1 MIKVSFIVAI
11 YNVGQYLP
19 HCIESIVSQYMNNI
33 EILLVNDGSTD
44 GSLSICNSY
53 AVRDSRIRVIDQK
66 NGGANA
72 ARNKGLQEAKGEWV
86 YFVGGNDF
94 GDATVCTGIQEY
106 LDLEYDIV
114 IFSHARYASGKVTPV
129 PYAESKIDFAKTDF
143 KELQFAALNRLGNY
157 QYNYR
162 VLDAATLCNKMYR
175 RSFLLLN
182 RIFFVPDFPKLQDMS
197 FNLMVYDHADRAVYV
212 PNVGYYYQYN
222 DQSVSHRYQKNL
234 IEKFDV
240 INAWFGRFAEAKK
253 DDVRYMRAYRER
265 ISTHMRTCIVLYF
278 CNRENL
284 APYRERRAEFLQL
297 RKMEPYRSALDQTGI
312 LAFHGY
318 KERILAFAVKYQM
331 FWLCELLCVLY
342 DKIK

>member
-1 MIKVSFIVAI
+1 M
-11 YNVGQYLP
+11 
-19 HCIESIVSQYMNNI
+19 
-33 EILLVNDGSTD
+33 
-44 GSLSICNSY
+44 
-53 AVRDSRIRVIDQK
+53 
-66 NGGANA
+66 
-72 ARNKGLQEAKGEWV
+72 
-86 YFVGGNDF
+86 
-94 GDATVCTGIQEY
+94 
-106 LDLEYDIV
+106 EYDIV

-234 IEKFDV
+234 IENLMSSMRGLGVSQK
-240 INAWFGRFAEAKK
+240 RKK
-253 DDVRYMRAYRER
+253 TMSDICAHTARGSLR
-265 ISTHMRTCIVLYF
+265 I
-278 CNRENL
+278 
-284 APYRERRAEFLQL
+284 
-297 RKMEPYRSALDQTGI
+297 
-312 LAFHGY
+312 
-318 KERILAFAVKYQM
+318 
-331 FWLCELLCVLY
+331 
-342 DKIK
+342 